1 MPLRISSS
9 AQGRRNSQC
18 PNAGHLRRL
27 WLCRLPLQLV
37 ANPAYTFATMTQFS
51 EEESNVAR
59 YYSETVFEAEQ
70 VRLPQDCPVELAVTR
85 RWLERVAK
93 AGDVA
98 AEIGV
103 GGGHYTE
110 FLARGGCRLHLVDV
124 SVRLLDAVVE
134 KLRQAGLGDRVAGRH
149 HLSGARLDALPSESV
164 DLALLMGPL
173 YHLRSLAERQRSVR
187 ESARIL
193 KRGGMLFAAGINRLS
208 YLRDLL
214 RLNFGPVSERVAF
227 HQQYLRDG
235 NLDPEHAPPIGYAH
249 LTTAADFLALFE
261 GQFERVAFLGVESF
275 TAVWQ
280 NIFRDLP
287 AAERELWLDI
297 VEETGQTPEGI
308 GQSDHFLFVGRKL

>member
-1 MPLRISSS
+1 
-9 AQGRRNSQC
+9 
-18 PNAGHLRRL
+18 
-27 WLCRLPLQLV
+27 
-37 ANPAYTFATMTQFS
+37 MTQCK
-51 EEESNVAR
+51 EEEQNVAR
-59 YYSETVFEAEQ
+59 HYDGAAFEAEL
-70 VRLPQDCPVELAVTR
+70 VRLPQDCPVELGVTL
-85 RWLERVAK
+85 RWLARVAK
-93 AGDVA
+93 ADDVV

-110 FLARGGCRLHLVDV
+110 FLAQRDCRLHLVDI
-124 SVRLLDAVVE
+124 SARLLDAVEE
-134 KLRQAGLGDRVAGRH
+134 KLRQAGLEGRIAGRH
-149 HLSGARLDALPSESV
+149 PISGANLEGLPSESV

-173 YHLRSLAERQRSVR
+173 YHLQSLAERQRSVY

-193 KRGGMLFAAGINRLS
+193 KRGGTLFAAGINRLT

-214 RLNFGPVSERVAF
+214 RLKFAPVSERVPF

-249 LTTAADFLALFE
+249 LTTATDFQALFE

-275 TAVWQ
+275 TAAWQ
-280 NIFRDLP
+280 NIFGDLP
-287 AAERELWLDI
+287 AVEKEQWLDL

>member
-1 MPLRISSS
+1 M
-9 AQGRRNSQC
+9 A
-18 PNAGHLRRL
+18 
-27 WLCRLPLQLV
+27 
-37 ANPAYTFATMTQFS
+37 QFS

-59 YYSETVFEAEQ
+59 HYNETAFEAERG
-70 VRLPQDCPVELAVTR
+70 RLPQDCPVELAVTR
-85 RWLERVAK
+85 RWLGRVAK

-110 FLARGGCRLHLVDV
+110 FLARMGCRLHLVDV
-124 SVRLLDAVVE
+124 SARLLDAAEE
-134 KLRQAGLGDRVAGRH
+134 KLRQAGLEERVAGRH
-149 HLSGARLDALPSESV
+149 HLSGARLEGLPSESV

-173 YHLRSLAERQRSVR
+173 YHLQSLTERQSSVR

-193 KRGGMLFAAGINRLS
+193 KRGGTLFAAGINRLS

-214 RLNFGPVSERVAF
+214 RLKFAPVSERVAF

-261 GQFERVAFLGVESF
+261 GRFEAVALLGVESF
-275 TAVWQ
+275 TTPCQ
-280 NIFRDLP
+280 KLFSDLP
-287 AAERELWLDI
+287 AAEAELWLDL

>member
-1 MPLRISSS
+1 M
-9 AQGRRNSQC
+9 A
-18 PNAGHLRRL
+18 
-27 WLCRLPLQLV
+27 
-37 ANPAYTFATMTQFS
+37 QFS

-59 YYSETVFEAEQ
+59 HYNETAFEAELG
-70 VRLPQDCPVELAVTR
+70 RLPQDCPVELAVTR
-85 RWLERVAK
+85 RWLGRAAK

-98 AEIGV
+98 AEIGL

-110 FLARGGCRLHLVDV
+110 FLARMGCRLHLVDV
-124 SVRLLDAVVE
+124 SARLLDAAEE
-134 KLRQAGLGDRVAGRH
+134 KLRQAGLEERVAGRH
-149 HLSGARLDALPSESV
+149 HLSGARLEGLPSESV

-173 YHLRSLAERQRSVR
+173 YHLQSLTERQSSVR

-193 KRGGMLFAAGINRLS
+193 RRGGTLFAAGINRLS

-214 RLNFGPVSERVAF
+214 RLKFAPVSERLAF

-235 NLDPEHAPPIGYAH
+235 NLDPEHAPPIGFAH

-261 GQFERVAFLGVESF
+261 GRFEAVAFLGVESF
-275 TAVWQ
+275 TTPCQ
-280 NIFRDLP
+280 KIFGDLP
-287 AAERELWLDI
+287 AAEAELWLDL